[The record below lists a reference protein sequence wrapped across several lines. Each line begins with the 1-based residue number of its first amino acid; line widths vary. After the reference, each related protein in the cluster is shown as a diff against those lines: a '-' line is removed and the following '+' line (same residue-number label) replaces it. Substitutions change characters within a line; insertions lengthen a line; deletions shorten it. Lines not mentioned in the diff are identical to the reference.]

1 LLMKKPIV
9 RGRTGMYQHVKSSL
23 QIKYFYIWET
33 ESQVG
38 HLICQFRHPKYS
50 GLAGDA
56 SSVNITVK

>member
-1 LLMKKPIV
+1 MKKPIV
-9 RGRTGMYQHVKSSL
+9 RGRTGMYQHVKRVYKSNISTSERL
-23 QIKYFYIWET
+23 K
-33 ESQVG
+33 SQVG